1 MRALLCVLSLSAVA
15 SVAACSAE
23 DQRFTVIVRDGGSG
37 PSRDVGTVGPCDQG
51 RVYCNGNERYTCDA
65 DGQIVDRQACVA
77 PSGSCVPNVGCRLC
91 APSTSRCN
99 PASPQQIQ
107 TCSADGSRWV
117 DGASCNLSNGE
128 SCNSGVCVDRCSASS
143 TGRSYLGCDY
153 WPTITPNTAL
163 DPQFSFAVVLSNPQ
177 GYAVHATITGGTLGT
192 PRELDLAPGAIETV
206 TLPWVSELVQL
217 NPANRG
223 CRADG
228 SPCPDASARP
238 ASSVIR
244 RGGAYHV
251 RSNGPIAAYQF
262 NPLTFER
269 SGGYFSFTNDASL
282 LLPQGVLRQR
292 YLVSTW
298 PNVFNALTRQTVGGF
313 VTITAVTGESTEVT
327 VRPTSNVAA
336 GAGIPAIRSGESRT
350 FTLNAGDVL
359 ELIGDGMGDLTGTS
373 IETNQ
378 PVAVFVGHDCATV
391 PAGRVAC
398 DHLEEQLLPNETWGR
413 DYIVSALRDRGPGVP
428 AVVRILSQSNDNEL
442 TFDPPSA
449 HAPVTL
455 SAGQLIEFQT
465 NANFRVIG
473 TQALLVS
480 QFMLGQGPAG
490 SGLSSGDPAMVFEV
504 PVQQYRTS
512 YDFYVPQTYPNN
524 FVNVVAPAGTE
535 LIMDDMPLRGSMSTV
550 GTMNIFTLP
559 ITSGPHRLRS
569 SGAQPIGV
577 KVYGVARYTSYMY
590 PGGLDL
596 QLITPG

>member
-1 MRALLCVLSLSAVA
+1 MRALPCLLSLSLLGATM
-15 SVAACSAE
+15 SCSPE
-23 DQRFTVIVRDGGSG
+23 VQRFTVTTRDGGSVPG
-37 PSRDVGTVGPCDQG
+37 LDVGTIGPCDQG
-51 RVYCNGNERYTCDA
+51 RVYCNGNERYTCDGA
-65 DGQIVDRQACVA
+65 GQIVDRQACVT
-77 PSGSCVPNVGCRLC
+77 PSGTCVPNVGCRVC
-91 APSTSRCN
+91 APATSRCN

-107 TCSADGSRWV
+107 TCSADGARWV
-117 DGASCNLSNGE
+117 DGGTCNAGNGE
-128 SCNSGVCVDRCSASS
+128 SCNAGACVDRCSASS

-153 WPTITPNTAL
+153 WPTVTSNTAL

-177 GYAVHATITGGTLGT
+177 GYAVHATITGGALGA
-192 PRELDLAPGAIETV
+192 PREVDLAPGAIETV
-206 TLPWVSELVQL
+206 TLPWVAELVQL

-228 SPCPDASARP
+228 SPCPDATAGV

-269 SGGYFSFTNDASL
+269 AGGYFSFTNDASL

-298 PNVFNALTRQTVGGF
+298 PNVYNPLTRQTVGGF
-313 VTITAVTGESTEVT
+313 IAITAVTGESTEVT
-327 VRPTSNVAA
+327 VRPTSDVAA
-336 GAGIPAIRSGESRT
+336 GAGIPAMRAGQSRT
-350 FTLNAGDVL
+350 FTLSAGDVL
-359 ELIGDGMGDLTGTS
+359 ELIGSGAGDLTGTA
-373 IETNQ
+373 IESNQ

-398 DHLEEQLLPNETWGR
+398 DHLEEQLFPNETWGR
-413 DYIVSALRDRGPGVP
+413 DYLVSALRDRGPGVP
-428 AVVRILSQSNDNEL
+428 AVVRIVSQSDDNAL

-449 HAPVTL
+449 HPAVTL
-455 SAGQLIEFQT
+455 SAGQLIEFQS
-465 NANFRVIG
+465 NVNFRVIG

-480 QFMLGQGPAG
+480 QFMLGQGGAG
-490 SGLSSGDPAMVFEV
+490 SGLTAGDPAMVFEV

-524 FVNVVAPAGTE
+524 FINVVAPAGTE
-535 LIMDDMPLRGSMSTV
+535 LIMDDMPLRGSMSAV
-550 GTMNIFTLP
+550 GEMSVFTLP
-559 ITSGPHRLRS
+559 IVSGPHRLRS
-569 SGAQPIGV
+569 SAGQPIGV
-577 KVYGVARYTSYMY
+577 KVYGIARYTSYMY

>member
-1 MRALLCVLSLSAVA
+1 MMR
-15 SVAACSAE
+15 
-23 DQRFTVIVRDGGSG
+23 
-37 PSRDVGTVGPCDQG
+37 
-51 RVYCNGNERYTCDA
+51 N
-65 DGQIVDRQACVA
+65 
-77 PSGSCVPNVGCRLC
+77 
-91 APSTSRCN
+91 
-99 PASPQQIQ
+99 
-107 TCSADGSRWV
+107 
-117 DGASCNLSNGE
+117 
-128 SCNSGVCVDRCSASS
+128 
-143 TGRSYLGCDY
+143 
-153 WPTITPNTAL
+153 
-163 DPQFSFAVVLSNPQ
+163 
-177 GYAVHATITGGTLGT
+177 
-192 PRELDLAPGAIETV
+192 
-206 TLPWVSELVQL
+206 
-217 NPANRG
+217 
-223 CRADG
+223 
-228 SPCPDASARP
+228 
-238 ASSVIR
+238 
-244 RGGAYHV
+244 
-251 RSNGPIAAYQF
+251 
-262 NPLTFER
+262 
-269 SGGYFSFTNDASL
+269 
-282 LLPQGVLRQR
+282 R

-313 VTITAVTGESTEVT
+313 IAVTAVTGETTEVT

-350 FTLNAGDVL
+350 FTLTAGDVL

-373 IETNQ
+373 IESNQ

-398 DHLEEQLLPNETWGR
+398 DHLEEQLLPDETWGR
-413 DYIVSALRDRGPGVP
+413 DYVVSALRDRGPGVP
-428 AVVRILSQSNDNEL
+428 AVVRILSQSNDNAL

-535 LIMDDMPLRGSMSTV
+535 LILDDMPLRGSMSTV
-550 GTMNIFTLP
+550 GTMNIFTLQ

-569 SGAQPIGV
+569 SAGQPIGV